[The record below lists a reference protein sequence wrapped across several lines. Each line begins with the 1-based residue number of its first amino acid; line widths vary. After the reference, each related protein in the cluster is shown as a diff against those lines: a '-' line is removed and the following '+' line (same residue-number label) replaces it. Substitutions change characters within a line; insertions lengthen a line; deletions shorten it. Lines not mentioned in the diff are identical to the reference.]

1 MNLNKAVYKYKIQTT
16 FIHVCW
22 QETNAIYTMHLITI
36 NKRGIAPPIEAR
48 ANEDLGTV
56 VPVARWSARGC
67 AHLETANWLALDVM
81 AARVIL
87 LARWCG
93 RYVNM

>member
-1 MNLNKAVYKYKIQTT
+1 MY
-16 FIHVCW
+16 VCW
-22 QETNAIYTMHLITI
+22 QETNAIYTMYLIKI
-36 NKRGIAPPIEAR
+36 NRSGIAPPIEAR
-48 ANEDLGTV
+48 ANEGLGAV

-67 AHLETANWLALDVM
+67 AHLETANRLALDVM

>member
-1 MNLNKAVYKYKIQTT
+1 M
-16 FIHVCW
+16 
-22 QETNAIYTMHLITI
+22 
-36 NKRGIAPPIEAR
+36 EAR
-48 ANEDLGTV
+48 ANEGLGAV
-56 VPVARWSARGC
+56 VTVARWSTGGC
-67 AHLETANWLALDVM
+67 AHLETANRLALDVM